1 MAGCLGTAT
10 LATGTAGRLLDGDA
24 SVLTVPSAAGDD
36 VWILGEG
43 HMDDAPIR
51 RRHGIQRDGP
61 PPPSHMIRGAQGDLL
76 QSVDVALLVALHVD
90 TERDIVAG

>member
-1 MAGCLGTAT
+1 
-10 LATGTAGRLLDGDA
+10 
-24 SVLTVPSAAGDD
+24 
-36 VWILGEG
+36 
-43 HMDDAPIR
+43 MDDAPIR